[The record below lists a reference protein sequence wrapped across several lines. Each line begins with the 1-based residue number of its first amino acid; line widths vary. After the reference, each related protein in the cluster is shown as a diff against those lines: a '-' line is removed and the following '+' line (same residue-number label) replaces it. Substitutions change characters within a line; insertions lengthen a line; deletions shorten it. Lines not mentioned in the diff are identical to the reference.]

1 MARAMKQLDLP
12 CKGRGGWRPGAGR
25 PKKKNAGVSHLKRPA
40 LAKRYPVHV
49 TLKVRGD
56 VPNLRTEKRFLAA
69 KKAFRYGCDRFG
81 MRLIEFSV
89 QSNHIHLIVEA
100 NDRRALSKGMQGLL
114 IRLAKQINRVC
125 ERSGHVFA
133 DRYHE
138 HILKTPAE
146 VRNAVHYV
154 KFNGQKHSKLPMEY
168 IDGYSSAWPGAIVWE
183 DGTYVV
189 VAPTTWLLQK
199 ENARKTRP
207 SHPPPE
213 A

>member
-1 MARAMKQLDLP
+1 MARAMRQLLLP

-25 PKKKNAGVSHLKRPA
+25 PKKKNAGVSHLKRPT
-40 LAKRYPVHV
+40 LPKRFPVHV

-100 NDRRALSKGMQGLL
+100 KDRTSLSKGMQGLL
-114 IRLAKQINRVC
+114 IRLANQINRAC
-125 ERSGHVFA
+125 ERRGRVFA
-133 DRYHE
+133 DRYHA
-138 HILKTPAE
+138 HILRSPSE

-154 KFNGQKHSKLPMEY
+154 KFNGNKHSKVAKEY
-168 IDGYSSAWPGAIVWE
+168 IDGFSSAWPGAIQLE

-189 VAPTTWLLQK
+189 VAPATWLLQHV
-199 ENARKTRP
+199 NGP
-207 SHPPPE
+207 SS
-213 A
+213 

>member
-1 MARAMKQLDLP
+1 MARAMKQLSLP

-40 LAKRYPVHV
+40 LAKRFPVHV

-69 KKAFRYGCDRFG
+69 KKAFRYGCDKFG

-100 NDRRALSKGMQGLL
+100 QDRGALSKGMQGLL
-114 IRLAKQINRVC
+114 IRLARQINRVC
-125 ERSGHVFA
+125 ERRGHVFA
-133 DRYHE
+133 DRYHA
-138 HILKTPAE
+138 HILRSPTE

-154 KFNGQKHSKLPMEY
+154 KFNGNKHSKVPREY
-168 IDGYSSAWPGAIVWE
+168 LDGYSSAWPMAIRDDDGALI
-183 DGTYVV
+183 V
-189 VAPTTWLLQK
+189 VAPATWLLQHV
-199 ENARKTRP
+199 NRRRTAP
-207 SHPPPE
+207 C
-213 A
+213 

>member
-1 MARAMKQLDLP
+1 MARAMKQLLLP

-25 PKKKNAGVSHLKRPA
+25 PKKKNAGVSHLKRPT
-40 LAKRYPVHV
+40 LLKRHPVHV

-56 VPNLRTEKRFLAA
+56 VPNLRTEKRFVAA

-100 NDRRALSKGMQGLL
+100 NDRHALSKGMQGLL
-114 IRLAKQINRVC
+114 IRLARQINRVC
-125 ERSGHVFA
+125 ERRGHVFA

-138 HILKTPAE
+138 HILRTPAE

-154 KFNGQKHSKLPMEY
+154 KFNGNKHSKQPMEY
-168 IDGYSSAWPGAIVWE
+168 LDGYSSAWPGAIQDE
-183 DGTYVV
+183 DGAFV
-189 VAPTTWLLQK
+189 VATPTTWFLQRV
-199 ENARKTRP
+199 NG
-207 SHPPPE
+207 SS
-213 A
+213 